1 MNEESMWPRASER
14 ASASGCVSRC
24 TCRRLICCGALRIRD
39 RNMWPAG
46 HLHLDLEYMMYA
58 PLTSYLSFLLQ
69 SSDADLPVCS
79 PNSVC
84 NKIDTYGTP
93 WVEKQCRCPS
103 GHQCSTS
110 THPKDGRT
118 VVDRTRLYK
127 VRRSLTLSAWRAALV
142 QLAKYRDGLK
152 CGPVLLSNSQAG
164 KG

>member
-1 MNEESMWPRASER
+1 MLITASTHP
-14 ASASGCVSRC
+14 V
-24 TCRRLICCGALRIRD
+24 
-39 RNMWPAG
+39 
-46 HLHLDLEYMMYA
+46 
-58 PLTSYLSFLLQ
+58 LSFPLQ

-93 WVEKQCRCPS
+93 WMEKQCRCPS
-103 GHQCSTS
+103 SPSGSGQQCSTS

-127 VRRSLTLSAWRAALV
+127 VRRSLTLSAWHAALV